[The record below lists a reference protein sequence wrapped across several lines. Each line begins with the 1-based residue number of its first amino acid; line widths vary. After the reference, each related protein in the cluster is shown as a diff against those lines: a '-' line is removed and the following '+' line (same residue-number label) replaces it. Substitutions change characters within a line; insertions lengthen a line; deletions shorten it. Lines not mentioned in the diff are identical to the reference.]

1 MWFFGSQKADGRLV
15 RKNLR
20 NVTRAYLKLKTRQ
33 KMLTARET
41 SIQPLSRATVRVAL
55 SLRSHALDLLTKPVK

>member
-20 NVTRAYLKLKTRQ
+20 NVTRAYLKL